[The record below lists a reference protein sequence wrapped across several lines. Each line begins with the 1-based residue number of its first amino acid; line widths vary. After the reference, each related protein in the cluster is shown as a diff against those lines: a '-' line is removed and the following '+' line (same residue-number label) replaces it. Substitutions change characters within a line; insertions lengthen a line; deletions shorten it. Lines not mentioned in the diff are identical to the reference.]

1 MSSAQKD
8 SLTASKSGLKPSILN
23 DTSGPY
29 IVVTCGSFTGQ
40 LYISKLDQSKG
51 YRVNVLL

>member
-1 MSSAQKD
+1 MFVLRILFSESLEKFVFVKCCVGVVGMSSAQKD

-29 IVVTCGSFTGQ
+29 IVS
-40 LYISKLDQSKG
+40 
-51 YRVNVLL
+51 

>member
-29 IVVTCGSFTGQ
+29 IVVTCGSFKN
-40 LYISKLDQSKG
+40 LPVNSISLS
-51 YRVNVLL
+51 